1 MPATGSTA
9 RSSVGA
15 VGELL
20 SRRRGRR
27 WQRFS
32 EVAPEDDYLR
42 WARVGAV
49 VATTFFVLLFGTLV
63 IGLVF
68 LR

>member
-1 MPATGSTA
+1 
-9 RSSVGA
+9 VGA

-20 SRRRGRR
+20 DRRRARR
-27 WQRFS
+27 WQRWS
-32 EVAPEDDYLR
+32 EVAPEDDYVR
-42 WARVGAV
+42 WARVGAI
-49 VATTFFVLLFGTLV
+49 VATAFFVLLFGTLV